1 MPDRTRVAAAHPA
14 HGAARRHSRS
24 STSRRPSARPRATA
38 KGREA
43 LLRAGWTI
51 ARRAGLR
58 GLTVRAVARAARANL
73 GTFVY
78 HFGSREAFLAE
89 LVEGWYQ
96 PLLARVQLAVEAQGS
111 PLARLRHAV
120 LGLTDFALQSGS
132 FVGHLLVDAA
142 GGEPAAR
149 AFLGSLAGRHPV
161 LLLRL
166 IQEAQADGELAA
178 GDPMHMMMFMMSSLG
193 LPVLLV
199 RGWAGRRYV
208 DNKLMAAMTRYATER
223 ASVEQRLEWILKGL
237 RPEVQ

>member
-1 MPDRTRVAAAHPA
+1 MGDGGRSNP
-14 HGAARRHSRS
+14 SRPQ
-24 STSRRPSARPRATA
+24 RRPATRPRATA
-38 KGREA
+38 AGREA
-43 LLRAGWTI
+43 LLRAGWAI
-51 ARRAGLR
+51 ARRTGLR
-58 GLTVRAVARAARANL
+58 GLTVRAVARAAKANL

-78 HFGSREAFLAE
+78 HFGSREAFVTE
-89 LVEGWYQ
+89 LIERWYE
-96 PLLARVQLAVEAQGS
+96 PLLARVQLAAEAHGS
-111 PLARLRHAV
+111 PLGRLRHAV

-142 GGEPAAR
+142 AGEPAAR
-149 AFLGSLAGRHPV
+149 AFLGSLARRHPV

-166 IQEAQADGELAA
+166 IREAQARGEIVA

-208 DNKLMAAMTRYATER
+208 DNELMTALTRHATAR
-223 ASVEQRLEWILKGL
+223 ASIEQRLEWILKGL

>member
-1 MPDRTRVAAAHPA
+1 MRKGRISVATGRGRRTPTAK
-14 HGAARRHSRS
+14 
-24 STSRRPSARPRATA
+24 PRATPDA
-38 KGREA
+38 RET

-51 ARRAGLR
+51 ARRTGLR
-58 GLTVRAVARAARANL
+58 GLTVRAVARAAKANL

-78 HFGSREAFLAE
+78 HFGSREAFVAE
-89 LVEGWYQ
+89 LIERWYQ

-120 LGLTDFALQSGS
+120 LGLVDFALQSGS

-149 AFLGSLAGRHPV
+149 AFLGSLAGRHP
-161 LLLRL
+161 LLLMRL
-166 IQEAQADGELAA
+166 IRAAQERGEMVA
-178 GDPMHMMMFMMSSLG
+178 GDPMHMMMFTMSSLG
-193 LPVLLV
+193 LPALLV

-208 DNKLMAAMTRYATER
+208 DNELMVAMTRYATER
-223 ASVEQRLEWILKGL
+223 ASIEQRLDWILKGL